1 MAVFACHVKLWLK
14 LPDCLMLGRSTRK
27 KHIKAHFGESL
38 IPTFLPRTFP
48 STNSLLISQLFLICM
63 AHLAEKWVATSRF
76 FERRQGGLLLIGFLY
91 ALTFL
96 SSDWDN
102 VQRTSM
108 NWNRPD
114 QLPGNRRAIKSGG
127 SFEKQGGLR
136 SRTRR
141 RTYPIPSA
149 YTFPRMKSVFSEGR
163 FWYSGWV
170 DYNGKTMQLCY
181 VIDGRD
187 RCNDYGDYG
196 LVWRIWRCLGSLGV
210 TRSHAWMCAGLRM
223 L

>member
-1 MAVFACHVKLWLK
+1 MSCETLTQAPR
-14 LPDCLMLGRSTRK
+14 LPDAWK
-27 KHIKAHFGESL
+27 VGESL

-48 STNSLLISQLFLICM
+48 STNPLLISPWFLICM

-91 ALTFL
+91 VLTFL

-114 QLPGNRRAIKSGG
+114 QLPGTRRAIKSGG

-136 SRTRR
+136 SRTRW
-141 RTYPIPSA
+141 RTYPIP
-149 YTFPRMKSVFSEGR
+149 FPRMKSVFSEGR
-163 FWYSGWV
+163 F
-170 DYNGKTMQLCY
+170 
-181 VIDGRD
+181 
-187 RCNDYGDYG
+187 
-196 LVWRIWRCLGSLGV
+196 
-210 TRSHAWMCAGLRM
+210 
-223 L
+223 